1 MESDAYKVMSFNV
14 LGWTPFPEESD
25 KRAGLILE
33 MLRCESPDSFG
44 LQECNNRWIYR
55 LAPPLVEEYAWIG
68 ERNEDMQ
75 KIYNPVFYRKKKFEL
90 IDTKTLW
97 LSDTPD
103 VWCSN
108 YSATDQSRMVTYAL
122 LRNRQNGEIYAHF
135 NTHLSIDRPAMQ
147 KQLSALKKI
156 TDSCEYP
163 FVLTGDFNVDDDW
176 HEYQDTLC
184 VYWKDARKFAPDTT
198 DAPRGIVK
206 IMDYCFLSDQ
216 IRPLKFSVA
225 NDPYVILKQWRNG
238 QTNGQPYYISDHFPI
253 YVVFRIPTNND

>member
-1 MESDAYKVMSFNV
+1 MGPDAYQVMSFNV
-14 LGWTPFPEESD
+14 LGWTPFPENSD
-25 KRAGLILE
+25 LRAKLILK
-33 MLRCESPDSFG
+33 MLRGERPDSFG

-75 KIYNPVFYRKKKFEL
+75 KIYNPVFYRKDKFEL
-90 IDTKTLW
+90 MDAKTLW

-108 YSATDQSRMVTYAL
+108 YSAIDQSRMVTYAL
-122 LRNRQNGEIYAHF
+122 LRNKQNGDVYAHF

-147 KQLSALKKI
+147 KQLVALKKI
-156 TDSCEYP
+156 TDACKYP

-176 HEYQDTLC
+176 HEYGDTLC
-184 VYWKDARKFAPDTT
+184 VYWKDARKIAPVTT
-198 DAPRGIVK
+198 DAPTCDGK
-206 IMDYCFLSDQ
+206 IMDYCFLSDNLC
-216 IRPLKFSVA
+216 PLKFRVV
-225 NDPYVILKQWRNG
+225 NDPYVTLEKWREG

-253 YVVFRIPTNND
+253 YVIFQFPAKT